1 VTKTKRPGWLKASP
15 GNWDRLADGS
25 FVLHVST
32 QTDWTYVRILTPD
45 GHFRTRRYR
54 HDQEVKVMDE

>member
-1 VTKTKRPGWLKASP
+1 MSKTKRPGCLSSTL
-15 GNWDRLADGS
+15 GVDRLADGS

-32 QTDWTYVRILTPD
+32 QLNWTYVRILTPD

>member
-1 VTKTKRPGWLKASP
+1 MRTKRPGCLNASS

-25 FVLHVST
+25 FVLHIST
-32 QTDWTYVRILTPD
+32 QINWTYVQILTTD